1 MNTEAIGSRT
11 EHLIIQGDNGG
22 SGLPF
27 EDVHFDLPMV
37 TNKKVSLIRMS
48 LVIAEDVVT
57 PLGEVYSGYVVLRT
71 ATPLQMFGQNNI
83 AVSNLTGSIGVPTL
97 VGNAM
102 PFATTAQDFVSE
114 DGIVLPNR
122 GSTRFIA
129 SVRVNSPGGVIVSWG
144 FIVRFE
150 FRIK

>member
-1 MNTEAIGSRT
+1 MSQEAIGSRT
-11 EHLIIQGDNGG
+11 AHLIIQGDNGG
-22 SGLPF
+22 TSLPF
-27 EDVHFDLPMV
+27 EDVVFNLPMASY
-37 TNKKVSLIRMS
+37 KKVSLIRMS

-71 ATPLQMFGQNNI
+71 GTPGQMFGQNNI
-83 AVSNLTGSIGVPTL
+83 AVSNLAGTVGVPTL
-97 VGNAM
+97 SAM

-114 DGIVLPNR
+114 DGIVLPS
-122 GSTRFIA
+122 GGLPFVA

-150 FRIK
+150 FRIQ